1 MNEIMI
7 EARGITKS
15 YGQVTVL
22 SGVDLDI
29 EKHKITSISGAS
41 GAGKTTLLQIL
52 GTLNA
57 PDAGSLTIGGTR
69 VDGLKGNALSA
80 FRNQRIGFIFQF
92 HRLLPE
98 FTAVENVLM
107 PAWIQGND
115 SSRHKDRAE
124 RLLKDLGLGSRLH
137 HLPNQLSGGEQ
148 QRVAAA
154 RALMNEPEVVLADEP
169 TGNLDSGNADSLFEL
184 FIELRDREGQTFV
197 VVTHNDAMAQRGDAR
212 LHLMDGRMAQP

>member
-80 FRNQRIGFIFQF
+80 FRNQRIGFIFQLICF
-92 HRLLPE
+92 YTLRLIMNNTTKSIV
-98 FTAVENVLM
+98 FGTNVM
-107 PAWIQGND
+107 I
-115 SSRHKDRAE
+115 
-124 RLLKDLGLGSRLH
+124 
-137 HLPNQLSGGEQ
+137 
-148 QRVAAA
+148 
-154 RALMNEPEVVLADEP
+154 
-169 TGNLDSGNADSLFEL
+169 
-184 FIELRDREGQTFV
+184 RDVFF
-197 VVTHNDAMAQRGDAR
+197 
-212 LHLMDGRMAQP
+212 

>member
-69 VDGLKGNALSA
+69 VDGLKGQCA
-80 FRNQRIGFIFQF
+80 FSVPKPAHRIHFS
-92 HRLLPE
+92 
-98 FTAVENVLM
+98 V
-107 PAWIQGND
+107 
-115 SSRHKDRAE
+115 SS
-124 RLLKDLGLGSRLH
+124 
-137 HLPNQLSGGEQ
+137 
-148 QRVAAA
+148 
-154 RALMNEPEVVLADEP
+154 
-169 TGNLDSGNADSLFEL
+169 
-184 FIELRDREGQTFV
+184 
-197 VVTHNDAMAQRGDAR
+197 VVTRIHRG
-212 LHLMDGRMAQP
+212 

>member
-69 VDGLKGNALSA
+69 GGGLKGNALSA
-80 FRNQRIGFIFQF
+80 FRNQRIGFIF
-92 HRLLPE
+92 
-98 FTAVENVLM
+98 
-107 PAWIQGND
+107 
-115 SSRHKDRAE
+115 
-124 RLLKDLGLGSRLH
+124 
-137 HLPNQLSGGEQ
+137 
-148 QRVAAA
+148 
-154 RALMNEPEVVLADEP
+154 
-169 TGNLDSGNADSLFEL
+169 
-184 FIELRDREGQTFV
+184 
-197 VVTHNDAMAQRGDAR
+197 
-212 LHLMDGRMAQP
+212 